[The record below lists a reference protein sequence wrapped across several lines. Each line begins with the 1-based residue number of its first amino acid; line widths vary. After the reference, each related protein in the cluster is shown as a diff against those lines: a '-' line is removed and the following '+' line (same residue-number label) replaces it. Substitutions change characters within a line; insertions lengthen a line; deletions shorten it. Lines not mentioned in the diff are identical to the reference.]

1 MEFRYTEKIGYIIAI
16 VSIVAPFFVSI
27 QEQFFIDEPHIMI
40 LGPFWQLILNGSEIY
55 NFAMHPFIPFLYLPF
70 WGWGLYIAKIT
81 IDETRLQEKTRYEY
95 VIRVVRILFVQMI
108 FLMYFVLAS
117 GGMPEPLDFP
127 IPAAGILALL
137 LTPITIKG
145 QGKIW
150 EEQDSFAEEKVNP

>member
-1 MEFRYTEKIGYIIAI
+1 MEFRYTEKIGYIIAV

-27 QEQFFIDEPHIMI
+27 QDSLYFEPHTMIM
-40 LGPFWQLILNGSEIY
+40 GPFWQIILEGSVIT
-55 NFAMHPFIPFLYLPF
+55 NFAVHPFIPFLYLPF

-81 IDETRLQEKTRYEY
+81 VDEVRLQEKTRYEY
-95 VIRVVRILFVQMI
+95 VIRVVRILLVQMI

-137 LTPITIKG
+137 LTPITINA
-145 QGKIW
+145 QEKIW
-150 EEQDSFAEEKVNP
+150 KNQDAFGEEEVNQ